1 VPHRHARRRSRAV
14 RGIGGGFCY
23 EGDGKFDWQRDF
35 FDFGHITARC
45 QKHITAGKTIES
57 MLKRLKNAG
66 RNRSRRREPA
76 LQVPDRPDP
85 SATAV
90 ADSLLVT

>member
-1 VPHRHARRRSRAV
+1 VLHRHARQRSRAV

-23 EGDGKFDWQRDF
+23 AANGKFGWHSDF
-35 FDFGHITARC
+35 FDFGHITARG
-45 QKHITAGKTIES
+45 QKHIKAGTMTES
-57 MLKRLKNAG
+57 MLKRLKNAR

-85 SATAV
+85 SATVV
-90 ADSLLVT
+90 ADSSFVT

>member
-1 VPHRHARRRSRAV
+1 M
-14 RGIGGGFCY
+14 
-23 EGDGKFDWQRDF
+23 
-35 FDFGHITARC
+35 
-45 QKHITAGKTIES
+45 IES

-76 LQVPDRPDP
+76 LQVSDRPDP

-90 ADSLLVT
+90 ADSSLVT